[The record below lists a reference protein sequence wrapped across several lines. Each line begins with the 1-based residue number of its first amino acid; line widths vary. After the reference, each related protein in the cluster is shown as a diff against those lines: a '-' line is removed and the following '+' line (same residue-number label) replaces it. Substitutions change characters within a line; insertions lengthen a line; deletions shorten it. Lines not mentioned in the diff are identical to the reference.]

1 MLEYYSSYQH
11 GAAAI
16 QSSHLIPGLLSLQ
29 TIEVSTKFLGTYHNI
44 QGRSKLTGGLI
55 WIMNFA
61 DKLPN
66 FRWTHS
72 VWALVYESIDYYA
85 SSCDKFRKMSLT
97 SLQTTASRTLQLIS
111 LSSLCFI
118 QGKWYDLR
126 SHQGNGLNILLRGD
140 GQGQVLSMNG
150 WWIINKKV

>member
-11 GAAAI
+11 GTATI

-29 TIEVSTKFLGTYHNI
+29 TLEVSTKFLGTYHNI
-44 QGRSKLTGGLI
+44 QGRCKLTGGLI

-85 SSCDKFRKMSLT
+85 SSKMLWQVSQNFFDISSDNCFSDIAIDISELIVFHSGQMVRLTFSSRKWFKYS
-97 SLQTTASRTLQLIS
+97 
-111 LSSLCFI
+111 FE
-118 QGKWYDLR
+118 K
-126 SHQGNGLNILLRGD
+126 
-140 GQGQVLSMNG
+140 G
-150 WWIINKKV
+150 WAGSGPFHERMMDN

>member
-11 GAAAI
+11 GTATI

-29 TIEVSTKFLGTYHNI
+29 TLEVSTKFLGTYHNI

-72 VWALVYESIDYYA
+72 VWALVYESIDFDA
-85 SSCDKFRKMSLT
+85 SSKMLWQVSQNFIDTSSDNRFSDIAIDISELIVFHSGQTVRLTFSSRKWFKYS
-97 SLQTTASRTLQLIS
+97 
-111 LSSLCFI
+111 FE
-118 QGKWYDLR
+118 
-126 SHQGNGLNILLRGD
+126 RGWAGSGPFHERMMD
-140 GQGQVLSMNG
+140 N
-150 WWIINKKV
+150 